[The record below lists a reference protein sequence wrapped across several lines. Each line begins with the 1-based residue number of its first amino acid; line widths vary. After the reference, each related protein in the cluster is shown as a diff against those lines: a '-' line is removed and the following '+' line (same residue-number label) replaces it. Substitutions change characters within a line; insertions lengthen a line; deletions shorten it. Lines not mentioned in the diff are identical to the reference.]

1 MDRTKVRWTP
11 VDRLLTSTRPPVTLS
26 DMASQM
32 QRLDPDRRRRRLRL
46 LAALACA
53 KAQRERILSRG
64 VRTEQLREIVASR
77 RRLVG

>member
-1 MDRTKVRWTP
+1 MP
-11 VDRLLTSTRPPVTLS
+11 CGPENRLLTSTRPPVTLS

-53 KAQRERILSRG
+53 KSQRERILSRG
-64 VRTEQLREIVASR
+64 VRTERLREIVASR